1 MLMIMILEIFFYLEK
16 MKTTIIR
23 PENQRVTE
31 LKVAVYGLVQ
41 GGCRGHALH
50 HHDVV
55 ETSQRGDCHRD
66 DRDLRRHR

>member
-1 MLMIMILEIFFYLEK
+1 MLMIMISEFFLFRKIQTTKIRLEK
-16 MKTTIIR
+16 
-23 PENQRVTE
+23 QRVTE

-41 GGCRGHALH
+41 GGGGGHVLH

-55 ETSQRGDCHRD
+55 EASQCGDCHRD